1 MISPSGRLRLTRQL
15 PWVALVVVVGVS
27 LAIGASH
34 PGPAPTAAQRAAAI
48 DATLRCP
55 SCEDI
60 SVADS
65 SASTASAIRSAVAQR
80 VRAGWSEARIDAY
93 LIDRYG
99 PGILLRP
106 PAHGATVWVWV
117 LPPVGVVVAVG
128 LGGLVLWRRRRTA
141 EPPPTAEDRA
151 LVERAM
157 EARVATGSE
166 P

>member
-1 MISPSGRLRLTRQL
+1 MIASSRRYWVTRQL

-27 LAIGASH
+27 LAIGTSH
-34 PGPAPTAAQRAAAI
+34 PGAAPTAAQRAAAI

-65 SASTASAIRSAVAQR
+65 SASTAGAIRSAVAQR
-80 VRAGWSEARIDAY
+80 VRAGWSEAHIDAY
-93 LIDRYG
+93 LVARYG

-128 LGGLVLWRRRRTA
+128 AGGLVLWRRRRTV
-141 EPPPTAEDRA
+141 EPPPTADDRA
-151 LVERAM
+151 LVEQALR
-157 EARVATGSE
+157 ARVATGSE
-166 P
+166 Q

>member
-1 MISPSGRLRLTRQL
+1 VIAPSHRHRVTRQL

-34 PGPAPTAAQRAAAI
+34 PGSSPTAAQRAAAI

-65 SASTASAIRSAVAQR
+65 SASTASAIRTAVAQR

-93 LIDRYG
+93 LVDRYG

-106 PAHGATVWVWV
+106 PARGATVWVWV

-128 LGGLVLWRRRRTA
+128 TVGLVLWRRRRTA
-141 EPPPTAEDRA
+141 DPPPTAEDRA
-151 LVERAM
+151 LVEQALVG
-157 EARVATGSE
+157 RVATRSE

>member
-1 MISPSGRLRLTRQL
+1 
-15 PWVALVVVVGVS
+15 VVVGVS
-27 LAIGASH
+27 LAVGASH
-34 PGPAPTAAQRAAAI
+34 PAPPPTNAQRASAI

-65 SASTASAIRSAVAQR
+65 SASTASAIRHVVAQR
-80 VRAGWSEARIDAY
+80 VDAGWSEGRIDAF

-117 LPPVGVVVAVG
+117 LPPVAVAAAAVAVG
-128 LGGLVLWRRRRTA
+128 AVFWRRRARA
-141 EPPPTAEDRA
+141 EPAPSAADRA
-151 LVERAM
+151 LVE
-157 EARVATGSE
+157 EALAARPGADTGADASASLRSLR
-166 P
+166 